1 MSFAEHVRM
10 TTDDLRVDR
19 TAHIIDSEFAFIGC
33 DLTLQD
39 YLQQHIAQLFAEVL
53 GIVRFNR
60 VDRFIGFFEHIRS
73 DGSMRLLAIPRTPV
87 WATQCCNRID
97 EFTE

>member
-1 MSFAEHVRM
+1 M

-53 GIVRFNR
+53 GIVRFDR
-60 VDRFIGFFEHIRS
+60 VDRFIGFFKHIRS
-73 DGSMRLLAIPRTPV
+73 DRGVRLLAIPR
-87 WATQCCNRID
+87 ASI
-97 EFTE
+97 